1 MEAGAGLG
9 RRIATRDWR
18 VSLDDFAGATSLGAR
33 RPRLAGR
40 SVVLAVGDMAKAAAA
55 LIELD
60 GLARRIVLSPPAFDM
75 RGLDALVRDAEADAL
90 VYDGDDAAPP
100 ARLDLLAPC
109 GLPLEPL
116 ASSPSPRLRGEG
128 RGEGPG
134 RFHDIAANHPAP
146 HPNLL
151 PANASVWRGTSGEK
165 GRIRRLA
172 TEWVMPTSGTSGP
185 PKMVVHTLATLTGA
199 FRPAPGQ
206 AWATFYD
213 IRRYGGLQIFLRAL
227 AGTESLTLSG
237 AGESVEAFLIRLGEA
252 GAKHISGTPSHWRKV
267 LMSAQARRIEPETVR
282 LSGEIAD
289 DAVLA
294 ALRALYP
301 SARVEHAYA
310 STEAGVAFAV
320 GDGRAGFPAALIDE
334 VGDAAMKIVDGSLRI
349 RSNRTALRYIG
360 ADAPPLR
367 DAEGFVD
374 SGDIVERRGDRY
386 RFVGRRGGIIN
397 VGGAKIHPEE
407 VEAALNAHAA
417 VRASRVFAR
426 PSPITGALVAAE
438 VVLREG
444 VAANDDLSREIL
456 TSCRAALPAHKAPS
470 FLRFVA
476 DLPVT
481 DGGKLAR
488 HG

>member
-1 MEAGAGLG
+1 
-9 RRIATRDWR
+9 
-18 VSLDDFAGATSLGAR
+18 
-33 RPRLAGR
+33 
-40 SVVLAVGDMAKAAAA
+40 
-55 LIELD
+55 
-60 GLARRIVLSPPAFDM
+60 
-75 RGLDALVRDAEADAL
+75 
-90 VYDGDDAAPP
+90 
-100 ARLDLLAPC
+100 
-109 GLPLEPL
+109 
-116 ASSPSPRLRGEG
+116 
-128 RGEGPG
+128 
-134 RFHDIAANHPAP
+134 
-146 HPNLL
+146 
-151 PANASVWRGTSGEK
+151 
-165 GRIRRLA
+165 
-172 TEWVMPTSGTSGP
+172 MPTSGTSGP
-185 PKMVVHTLATLTGA
+185 PKMVVHTLATLTGP
-199 FRPAPGQ
+199 FRPALAQ

-334 VGDAAMKIVDGSLRI
+334 RGDVALRVVDGSLRI
-349 RSNRTALRYIG
+349 RSNRTALRYVG
-360 ADAPPLR
+360 PNAPPLH

-374 SGDIVERRGDRY
+374 TGDMVERRGDRY
-386 RFVGRRGGIIN
+386 VFAGRRGGIIN
-397 VGGAKIHPEE
+397 VGGATVHPEE
-407 VEAALNAHAA
+407 VEAAINAHAA

-426 PSPITGALVAAE
+426 KNPITGALVAAE

-444 VAANDDLSREIL
+444 VAANDDLSRDIL
-456 TSCRAALPAHKAPS
+456 TSCRVALPAHKAPS
-470 FLRFVA
+470 FLRFVQE
-476 DLPVT
+476 LPMT
-481 DGGKLAR
+481 SGGKLAR